1 MTEDVDDSRSFCGV
15 GDMEPQH
22 LLDAMDRKILTT
34 LQANCRLTN
43 QALAEQVSL
52 SPSAC
57 LARTRRLERE
67 GFIQGYHA
75 RLDPYSIGVGLVLF
89 AEITLEGREA
99 DEQQRFE
106 RAVTKIA
113 NVVEVSD
120 VSGDVDYLLKV
131 VVRDMAEWTGLK
143 DNLLGRGLGV
153 RRITTH
159 VLMRKPKIFEGYP
172 IR

>member
-1 MTEDVDDSRSFCGV
+1 
-15 GDMEPQH
+15 MEPQH
-22 LLDAMDRKILTT
+22 LLDAMDRKILTA
-34 LQANCRLTN
+34 LQSNGRLTN

-57 LARTRRLERE
+57 LARTRRLERD
-67 GFIQGYHA
+67 GFIKGYHA

-99 DEQQRFE
+99 DEQQHFE
-106 RAVTKIA
+106 KAVTKIA
-113 NVVEVSD
+113 NIVEVSD

-131 VVRDMAEWTGLK
+131 VVRDMNEWTRLK
-143 DNLLGRGLGV
+143 EDLLSRGLGV

-159 VLMRKPKIFEGYP
+159 ILMRKPKIFEGYP
-172 IR
+172 IL

>member
-1 MTEDVDDSRSFCGV
+1 M
-15 GDMEPQH
+15 
-22 LLDAMDRKILTT
+22 
-34 LQANCRLTN
+34 
-43 QALAEQVSL
+43 
-52 SPSAC
+52 
-57 LARTRRLERE
+57 
-67 GFIQGYHA
+67 
-75 RLDPYSIGVGLVLF
+75 
-89 AEITLEGREA
+89 
-99 DEQQRFE
+99 
-106 RAVTKIA
+106 
-113 NVVEVSD
+113 EVSD